1 MSTKLTATDRYE
13 PNASE
18 GGPTITHARL
28 IRLAGLVSVAAAVLI
43 IVSQLTGFFF
53 GPDPANLSESVT
65 TATATLYN
73 ILKLL
78 GFFLLLLGL
87 VGLYARQSVEAG
99 VLGMIGF
106 LVAFLGTMLVAGD
119 WWFEAFAVPYLAGA
133 APQVLAEGA
142 SGTLVV
148 GGLAGFVLFA
158 LGWVLFGVASFRAR
172 VFPRWTAIVL
182 IVGGA
187 LGYQAG
193 FPPFLLVLGLGVGLM
208 GFSLCRL
215 GGKSQ
220 VASEKPVTQG
230 DLNTAALG

>member
-1 MSTKLTATDRYE
+1 M
-13 PNASE
+13 
-18 GGPTITHARL
+18 
-28 IRLAGLVSVAAAVLI
+28 
-43 IVSQLTGFFF
+43 
-53 GPDPANLSESVT
+53 
-65 TATATLYN
+65 
-73 ILKLL
+73 
-78 GFFLLLLGL
+78 
-87 VGLYARQSVEAG
+87 
-99 VLGMIGF
+99 
-106 LVAFLGTMLVAGD
+106 
-119 WWFEAFAVPYLAGA
+119 
-133 APQVLAEGA
+133 
-142 SGTLVV
+142 V

-172 VFPRWTAIVL
+172 VFPRWATIVL

-208 GFSLCRL
+208 GLSLYRL